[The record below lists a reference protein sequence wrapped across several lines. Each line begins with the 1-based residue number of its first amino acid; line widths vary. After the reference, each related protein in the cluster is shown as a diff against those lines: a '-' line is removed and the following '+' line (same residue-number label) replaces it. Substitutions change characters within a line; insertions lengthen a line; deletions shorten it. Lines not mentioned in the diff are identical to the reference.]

1 MIQMT
6 QHHVDTGPAFIRVI
20 NRGEKRLH
28 AIVGMNVGIVDIAA
42 FIIVRIFLQTGVDAR
57 FADVLLGDVGK
68 VFFLPLVP
76 IDQHQRLILLSM
88 LCHEGAEERDDLAHQ
103 RQRDQG
109 QGRGKP
115 GRNRLKINDL
125 VFWGDKFTLL
135 GLVHLVDVT
144 VIAGDQ
150 ADDLIRIAGGLHGG
164 KCSLVGGSAF
174 ILHGHLGTHD
184 AVRILVLGLFE
195 RVQELTGTFDRFLHG
210 DDRCSLGIFDIL
222 ADSAILHRP

>member
-1 MIQMT
+1 
-6 QHHVDTGPAFIRVI
+6 
-20 NRGEKRLH
+20 
-28 AIVGMNVGIVDIAA
+28 MNVGIVDIAA

-57 FADVLLGDVGK
+57 FADVLFGDVGE
-68 VFFLPLVP
+68 VFLLPLVP

-135 GLVHLVDVT
+135 GLMHLVDVT

-150 ADDLIRIAGGLHGG
+150 ADDLIRITGGLHGR
-164 KCSLVGGSAF
+164 KRSFVGGGAF

-195 RVQELTGTFDRFLHG
+195 RVQELTGTLDGLLHG
-210 DDRCSLGIFDIL
+210 DDRCSLGVFDVL

>member
-1 MIQMT
+1 
-6 QHHVDTGPAFIRVI
+6 
-20 NRGEKRLH
+20 
-28 AIVGMNVGIVDIAA
+28 MNVGIVDIAA
-42 FIIVRIFLQTGVDAR
+42 FIIVRVFLQTGVDAR
-57 FADVLLGDVGK
+57 FADVLFGDVGE
-68 VFFLPLVP
+68 VFLLPLVP

-88 LCHEGAEERDDLAHQ
+88 LCHEGAEERDDLTHQ

-115 GRNRLKINDL
+115 GRNRLKINDF

-135 GLVHLVDVT
+135 GLMHLVDVT

-164 KCSLVGGSAF
+164 KCSLIGGSAF

-210 DDRCSLGIFDIL
+210 DDRCALGIFDVL
-222 ADSAILHRP
+222 TNRAILHRP

>member
-1 MIQMT
+1 
-6 QHHVDTGPAFIRVI
+6 
-20 NRGEKRLH
+20 
-28 AIVGMNVGIVDIAA
+28 
-42 FIIVRIFLQTGVDAR
+42 
-57 FADVLLGDVGK
+57 
-68 VFFLPLVP
+68 
-76 IDQHQRLILLSM
+76 M

-115 GRNRLKINDL
+115 GRNRLKINDF

-135 GLVHLVDVT
+135 GLMHLVDVT

-164 KCSLVGGSAF
+164 KCSLIGGSAF

-210 DDRCSLGIFDIL
+210 DDRCSLGIFDVL
-222 ADSAILHRP
+222 ADGTILHRP

>member
-1 MIQMT
+1 
-6 QHHVDTGPAFIRVI
+6 
-20 NRGEKRLH
+20 
-28 AIVGMNVGIVDIAA
+28 MNVGIVDIAA
-42 FIIVRIFLQTGVDAR
+42 FIIVRVFPQTGVDAR

-68 VFFLPLVP
+68 VFLLPLVP

-88 LCHEGAEERDDLAHQ
+88 LCHEGAEERDDLTHQ

-135 GLVHLVDVT
+135 GLMHLVDVT

-150 ADDLIRIAGGLHGG
+150 ADDLIRIAGA
-164 KCSLVGGSAF
+164 STVGNVP
-174 ILHGHLGTHD
+174 L
-184 AVRILVLGLFE
+184 
-195 RVQELTGTFDRFLHG
+195 
-210 DDRCSLGIFDIL
+210 
-222 ADSAILHRP
+222 